1 MEAVFLKLLNM
12 SIVASWLIL
21 AVILLRFF
29 LKKTPKWIMCV
40 LWALVAVRLIC
51 PTSLESIT
59 SLIPSAEVIQED
71 ILYSDEPSIAT
82 GVSYL
87 NSMVNPVIK
96 ESLAPNP
103 GDSMNPLQVWTT
115 IAAYIWAA
123 GVIILLCYAAISYFR
138 LKRKVHTAVRLEENV
153 WQSEHVSSPFILGI
167 VRPHIYLPFH
177 LDEEQKEYVVAHER
191 AHLARRDHWW
201 KLAAYLL
208 VAVYWFN
215 PLCWIAYCLL
225 CKDIELACDEKVVK
239 DFDLH
244 HKKMYSQT
252 LVSCSVNRH
261 SVAVC
266 PLAFGENDV
275 KKRVRNVLS
284 YKRPAFWILA
294 ASIVIC
300 VVIAVCFLT
309 NPKSEQENQA
319 ESGLEKTEGE
329 ITAEKVPEDYTLEDA
344 LAEDLVIIADG
355 DVMNGQEKWEAFVE
369 TTSKGEPASIKVVHY
384 FTLGDKSLYDEAFY
398 ESIKDEYPQLFV
410 FYLGYNGEKYTVAH
424 YEGDQLYMKS
434 YKYLMR
440 YEGEP
445 VPSATFSRYVRY
457 VLIDDNTVTWD
468 DIWRGLLSSQS
479 NAAIDHTC
487 IYDDLE
493 YE

>member
-87 NSMVNPVIK
+87 NSMVNPVIQ

-177 LDEEQKEYVVAHER
+177 L
-191 AHLARRDHWW
+191 L
-201 KLAAYLL
+201 
-208 VAVYWFN
+208 
-215 PLCWIAYCLL
+215 
-225 CKDIELACDEKVVK
+225 
-239 DFDLH
+239 
-244 HKKMYSQT
+244 
-252 LVSCSVNRH
+252 
-261 SVAVC
+261 
-266 PLAFGENDV
+266 
-275 KKRVRNVLS
+275 
-284 YKRPAFWILA
+284 
-294 ASIVIC
+294 
-300 VVIAVCFLT
+300 
-309 NPKSEQENQA
+309 
-319 ESGLEKTEGE
+319 
-329 ITAEKVPEDYTLEDA
+329 
-344 LAEDLVIIADG
+344 
-355 DVMNGQEKWEAFVE
+355 
-369 TTSKGEPASIKVVHY
+369 
-384 FTLGDKSLYDEAFY
+384 
-398 ESIKDEYPQLFV
+398 
-410 FYLGYNGEKYTVAH
+410 
-424 YEGDQLYMKS
+424 
-434 YKYLMR
+434 
-440 YEGEP
+440 
-445 VPSATFSRYVRY
+445 
-457 VLIDDNTVTWD
+457 
-468 DIWRGLLSSQS
+468 
-479 NAAIDHTC
+479 
-487 IYDDLE
+487 
-493 YE
+493 